1 MCQKI
6 ILYYELQM
14 KKKIKF
20 EFSILFFLVL
30 TSFLARLVA
39 VLLYGDTEIDY
50 EWGIL
55 LNNLYNYKTYAF
67 YEFENKLIPSSYM
80 PPLYPFTLLFLKI
93 ISFNKINILNLIF
106 AFQILLS
113 LISIYIF
120 YKINEQFFSI
130 KTSIINSFIFSFL
143 PLNIYAVTQTSSIT
157 LQIFLSLLFLR
168 YFFLTTT
175 NTSNKNILI
184 FSIICGLSL
193 LTRGEFILILIPTLI
208 YKLIFKKINILNLI
222 KILLIS
228 FIIVSPYLVRNYINF
243 EKIHIVNVKGYAL
256 WKGNNPSL
264 KVEGFGQSHTEDLSP
279 LAFENIEEFENIKF
293 KLENI
298 PLDNF
303 YETKKDNILFEVA
316 IKNILNDPSTYF
328 MLYIKKIFSF
338 YFFDINSSYKNYYH
352 FTHIFP
358 ILLISVLSLPGLI
371 TFQKSNN
378 FHKRYL
384 MIYLI
389 LYVSIFSLFFILPR
403 YKLVILPIQIIL
415 SGVSINYL
423 LNKFTLQIRKI
434 IS

>member
-1 MCQKI
+1 
-6 ILYYELQM
+6 M

-20 EFSILFFLVL
+20 KFSILFFLIL
-30 TSFLARLVA
+30 ISFLARLIA
-39 VLLYGDTEIDY
+39 VLFYGDTRIDN

-80 PPLYPFTLLFLKI
+80 PPLYPFILLFLKI

-120 YKINEQFFSI
+120 YKINEQFFST

-143 PLNIYAVTQTSSIT
+143 PLNIYTVTQTSSIT

-208 YKLIFKKINILNLI
+208 YKLIFKKISIFNLI

-243 EKIHIVNVKGYAL
+243 EKIHIANVTGYAL

-264 KVEGFGQSHTEDLSP
+264 KVEGFENFNKFED
-279 LAFENIEEFENIKF
+279 IKS

-298 PLDNF
+298 PYDNF
-303 YETKKDNILFEVA
+303 YETKRDNIFFKA
-316 IKNILNDPSTYF
+316 AMKNILGEPDVYLL
-328 MLYIKKIFSF
+328 LYIKKIFSF
-338 YFFDINSSYKNYYH
+338 YFFDINSTYKNYYH
-352 FTHIFP
+352 FMHIIP
-358 ILLISVLSLPGLI
+358 IALISILSLPGLVI
-371 TFQKSNN
+371 FLRSKD
-378 FHKRYL
+378 FHQRYL
-384 MIYLI
+384 MIYLVIYI
-389 LYVSIFSLFFILPR
+389 LIFSLFFILPR
-403 YKLVILPIQIIL
+403 YKLAILPIQIIL
-415 SGVSINYL
+415 STFSINYL
-423 LNKFTLQIRKI
+423 LNKMTLKIKKI
-434 IS
+434 IN

>member
-1 MCQKI
+1 
-6 ILYYELQM
+6 M

-20 EFSILFFLVL
+20 KFSILFFLIL
-30 TSFLARLVA
+30 ISFLARLIA
-39 VLLYGDTEIDY
+39 VLFYGDTRIDN

-67 YEFENKLIPSSYM
+67 YEFETKLIPSSYM
-80 PPLYPFTLLFLKI
+80 PPLYPFILLFLKI

-106 AFQILLS
+106 TFQILLS

-243 EKIHIVNVKGYAL
+243 EKIHITNVTGYAL

-264 KVEGFGQSHTEDLSP
+264 KVEGFENFNKFED
-279 LAFENIEEFENIKF
+279 IKS

-298 PLDNF
+298 PYDNF
-303 YETKKDNILFEVA
+303 YETKRDNIFFKA
-316 IKNILNDPSTYF
+316 AMKNILGEPDVYLL
-328 MLYIKKIFSF
+328 LYIKKIFSF
-338 YFFDINSSYKNYYH
+338 YFFDINSTYKNYYH
-352 FTHIFP
+352 FMHIIP
-358 ILLISVLSLPGLI
+358 IALISILSLPGLVI
-371 TFQKSNN
+371 FLRSKN
-378 FHKRYL
+378 FHQRYL
-384 MIYLI
+384 MIYLVIYI
-389 LYVSIFSLFFILPR
+389 LIFSLFFILPR
-403 YKLVILPIQIIL
+403 YKLAILPIQIIL
-415 SGVSINYL
+415 STFSINYL
-423 LNKFTLQIRKI
+423 LNKMTLKIKKI
-434 IS
+434 IN

>member
-1 MCQKI
+1 
-6 ILYYELQM
+6 M

-20 EFSILFFLVL
+20 EFSILFFLIL
-30 TSFLARLVA
+30 ISFLARLVA
-39 VLLYGDTEIDY
+39 VLLYGDTRIDN

-93 ISFNKINILNLIF
+93 ISFNKINILYLIF
-106 AFQILLS
+106 TFQILLS

-130 KTSIINSFIFSFL
+130 KTSLINSFIFSFL

-175 NTSNKNILI
+175 NASNKNILI

-243 EKIHIVNVKGYAL
+243 EKIHIANVTGYAL

-264 KVEGFGQSHTEDLSP
+264 KVEGF
-279 LAFENIEEFENIKF
+279 ENFNRFENIKS
-293 KLENI
+293 KLKNI
-298 PLDNF
+298 PYDNF
-303 YETKKDNILFEVA
+303 YETKRDNIFFKA
-316 IKNILNDPSTYF
+316 AMKNILAEPDVYLL
-328 MLYIKKIFSF
+328 LYIKKIFSF

-352 FTHIFP
+352 FMHIIP
-358 ILLISVLSLPGLI
+358 IALISILSLPGLVI
-371 TFQKSNN
+371 FLRSKN
-378 FHKRYL
+378 FHQRYL
-384 MIYLI
+384 MIYLVIYI
-389 LYVSIFSLFFILPR
+389 LIFSLFFILPR
-403 YKLVILPIQIIL
+403 YKLAILPIQIIL
-415 SGVSINYL
+415 STFSVNYL
-423 LNKFTLQIRKI
+423 LDKLTLGIKKI
-434 IS
+434 TR

>member
-1 MCQKI
+1 
-6 ILYYELQM
+6 M

-20 EFSILFFLVL
+20 KFSILFFLIL
-30 TSFLARLVA
+30 ISFLARLIA
-39 VLLYGDTEIDY
+39 VLFYGDTRIDN

-80 PPLYPFTLLFLKI
+80 PPLYPFILLFLKI

-106 AFQILLS
+106 TFQILLS

-130 KTSIINSFIFSFL
+130 KTSIINSFIFSFF
-143 PLNIYAVTQTSSIT
+143 PLNIYVVTQTSSIT

-175 NTSNKNILI
+175 NASNKNILI

-193 LTRGEFILILIPTLI
+193 LTRGEFILILITTLI

-243 EKIHIVNVKGYAL
+243 EKIHIANVTGYAL

-264 KVEGFGQSHTEDLSP
+264 KVEGFENFNKFED
-279 LAFENIEEFENIKF
+279 IKS

-298 PLDNF
+298 PYDNF
-303 YETKKDNILFEVA
+303 YETKRDNIFFKA
-316 IKNILNDPSTYF
+316 AMKNIMGEPDVYLL
-328 MLYIKKIFSF
+328 LYIKKIFSF

-352 FTHIFP
+352 FMHIIP
-358 ILLISVLSLPGLI
+358 IALISILSLPGLFI
-371 TFQKSNN
+371 FLRSKD
-378 FHKRYL
+378 FHQRYL
-384 MIYLI
+384 MIYLVIYI
-389 LYVSIFSLFFILPR
+389 LIFSLFFILPR
-403 YKLVILPIQIIL
+403 YKLAILPIQIIL
-415 SGVSINYL
+415 STFSINYF
-423 LNKFTLQIRKI
+423 LNKMTLKIKKI
-434 IS
+434 IN

>member
-30 TSFLARLVA
+30 ISFLARLVA
-39 VLLYGDTEIDY
+39 VLLYGDTRIDN

-80 PPLYPFTLLFLKI
+80 PPLYPFILLFLKI

-106 AFQILLS
+106 TFQILLS

-157 LQIFLSLLFLR
+157 LQIFLSLLFLK
-168 YFFLTTT
+168 YFFLTTI
-175 NTSNKNILI
+175 NSSNKNIII

-243 EKIHIVNVKGYAL
+243 EKIHIANVTGYAL

-264 KVEGFGQSHTEDLSP
+264 KVEGFENFNKFED
-279 LAFENIEEFENIKF
+279 IKS

-298 PLDNF
+298 PYDNF
-303 YETKKDNILFEVA
+303 YETKRDNIFFKA
-316 IKNILNDPSTYF
+316 AMKNILGEPDVYLL
-328 MLYIKKIFSF
+328 LYIKKIFSF
-338 YFFDINSSYKNYYH
+338 YFFDINSTYKNYYH
-352 FTHIFP
+352 FMHIIP
-358 ILLISVLSLPGLI
+358 IALISILSLPGLVI
-371 TFQKSNN
+371 FLRSKD
-378 FHKRYL
+378 FHQRYF
-384 MIYLI
+384 MIYLVITI
-389 LYVSIFSLFFILPR
+389 LLFSLFFILPR
-403 YKLVILPIQIIL
+403 YKLAILPIQIIL
-415 SGVSINYL
+415 STFSVNYL
-423 LNKFTLQIRKI
+423 LNKLTLGIKKI
-434 IS
+434 TR

>member
-1 MCQKI
+1 
-6 ILYYELQM
+6 M

-20 EFSILFFLVL
+20 KFSILFFLIL
-30 TSFLARLVA
+30 ISFLARLIA
-39 VLLYGDTEIDY
+39 VLFYGDTRIDN

-80 PPLYPFTLLFLKI
+80 PPLYPFILLFLKI

-243 EKIHIVNVKGYAL
+243 EKIHITNVTGYAL

-264 KVEGFGQSHTEDLSP
+264 KVEGFENFNKFED
-279 LAFENIEEFENIKF
+279 IKS

-298 PLDNF
+298 PYDIF
-303 YETKKDNILFEVA
+303 YETKRDNIFFKA
-316 IKNILNDPSTYF
+316 AMKNILGEPDVYLL
-328 MLYIKKIFSF
+328 LYIKKIFSF
-338 YFFDINSSYKNYYH
+338 YFFDINSTYKNYYH
-352 FTHIFP
+352 FMHIIP
-358 ILLISVLSLPGLI
+358 IALISIMSLPGFVIFL
-371 TFQKSNN
+371 KSKD
-378 FHKRYL
+378 FHQRYL
-384 MIYLI
+384 MIYLVIYI
-389 LYVSIFSLFFILPR
+389 LIFSLFFILPR
-403 YKLVILPIQIIL
+403 YKLAILPIQIIL
-415 SGVSINYL
+415 STFSVNYL
-423 LNKFTLQIRKI
+423 LNKLTLGIKKI
-434 IS
+434 TR

>member
-1 MCQKI
+1 
-6 ILYYELQM
+6 M

-20 EFSILFFLVL
+20 KFSILFFLIL
-30 TSFLARLVA
+30 ISFLARLIA
-39 VLLYGDTEIDY
+39 VLFYGDTRIDN

-80 PPLYPFTLLFLKI
+80 PPLYPFILLFLKI

-130 KTSIINSFIFSFL
+130 KTSIINSFIFSFF

-175 NTSNKNILI
+175 NASNKNILI

-243 EKIHIVNVKGYAL
+243 EKIHIANVTGYAL

-264 KVEGFGQSHTEDLSP
+264 KVEGFENFNKFED
-279 LAFENIEEFENIKF
+279 IKS

-298 PLDNF
+298 PYDNF
-303 YETKKDNILFEVA
+303 YETKRDNIFFKA
-316 IKNILNDPSTYF
+316 AMKNILGEPDVYLL
-328 MLYIKKIFSF
+328 LYIKKIFSF
-338 YFFDINSSYKNYYH
+338 YFFDINSTYKNYYH
-352 FTHIFP
+352 FMHIIP
-358 ILLISVLSLPGLI
+358 IALISILSLPGLVI
-371 TFQKSNN
+371 FLRSKD
-378 FHKRYL
+378 FHQRYL
-384 MIYLI
+384 MIYLVIYI
-389 LYVSIFSLFFILPR
+389 LIFSLFFILPR
-403 YKLVILPIQIIL
+403 YKLAILPIQIIL
-415 SGVSINYL
+415 STFSINYL
-423 LNKFTLQIRKI
+423 LNKITLKIKKI
-434 IS
+434 IN

>member
-1 MCQKI
+1 
-6 ILYYELQM
+6 M

-20 EFSILFFLVL
+20 KFSILFFLIL
-30 TSFLARLVA
+30 ISFLARLIA
-39 VLLYGDTEIDY
+39 VLFYGDTRIDN

-80 PPLYPFTLLFLKI
+80 PPLYPFILLFLKI

-106 AFQILLS
+106 TFQILLS

-130 KTSIINSFIFSFL
+130 KTSIINSFIFSFF

-243 EKIHIVNVKGYAL
+243 EKIHIANVTGYAL

-264 KVEGFGQSHTEDLSP
+264 KVEGFENFNKFED
-279 LAFENIEEFENIKF
+279 IKS

-298 PLDNF
+298 PYDNF
-303 YETKKDNILFEVA
+303 YETKRDNIFFKA
-316 IKNILNDPSTYF
+316 AMKNILGEPDVYLL
-328 MLYIKKIFSF
+328 LYIKKIFSF
-338 YFFDINSSYKNYYH
+338 YFFDINSTYKNYYH
-352 FTHIFP
+352 FMHIIP
-358 ILLISVLSLPGLI
+358 IALISILSLPGLVI
-371 TFQKSNN
+371 FLRSKD
-378 FHKRYL
+378 FHQRYL
-384 MIYLI
+384 MIYLVIYI
-389 LYVSIFSLFFILPR
+389 LIFSLFFILPR
-403 YKLVILPIQIIL
+403 YKLAILPIQIIL
-415 SGVSINYL
+415 STFSINYL
-423 LNKFTLQIRKI
+423 LNKMTLKIKKI
-434 IS
+434 IN

>member
-1 MCQKI
+1 
-6 ILYYELQM
+6 M

-20 EFSILFFLVL
+20 KFSILFFLIL
-30 TSFLARLVA
+30 ISFLARLIA
-39 VLLYGDTEIDY
+39 VLFYGDTRIDN

-243 EKIHIVNVKGYAL
+243 EKIHIANVTGYAL

-264 KVEGFGQSHTEDLSP
+264 KVEGFENFNKFED
-279 LAFENIEEFENIKF
+279 IKS

-298 PLDNF
+298 PYDNF
-303 YETKKDNILFEVA
+303 YETKRDNIFFKA
-316 IKNILNDPSTYF
+316 AMKNILGEPDVYLL
-328 MLYIKKIFSF
+328 LYIKKIFSF
-338 YFFDINSSYKNYYH
+338 YFFDINSTYKNYYH
-352 FTHIFP
+352 FMHIIP
-358 ILLISVLSLPGLI
+358 IALISILSLPGLVI
-371 TFQKSNN
+371 FLRSKN
-378 FHKRYL
+378 FHQRYL
-384 MIYLI
+384 MIYLVIYI
-389 LYVSIFSLFFILPR
+389 LIFSLFFILPR
-403 YKLVILPIQIIL
+403 YKLAILPIQIIL
-415 SGVSINYL
+415 STFSINYL
-423 LNKFTLQIRKI
+423 LNKMTLKIKKI
-434 IS
+434 IN

>member
-1 MCQKI
+1 
-6 ILYYELQM
+6 M

-20 EFSILFFLVL
+20 KFSILFLL
-30 TSFLARLVA
+30 ILISFLARLIA
-39 VLLYGDTEIDY
+39 ILFYGDTRIDN

-67 YEFENKLIPSSYM
+67 YEFGNKLIPSSYM
-80 PPLYPFTLLFLKI
+80 PPLYPFILLFLKI
-93 ISFNKINILNLIF
+93 ASFNKINILNLIF
-106 AFQILLS
+106 TFQILLS

-130 KTSIINSFIFSFL
+130 KTSIISSFIFSFL

-208 YKLIFKKINILNLI
+208 YQLIFKKINILNLI

-243 EKIHIVNVKGYAL
+243 EKIHIANVTGYAL

-264 KVEGFGQSHTEDLSP
+264 KVEGFENFNKFED
-279 LAFENIEEFENIKF
+279 IKS

-298 PLDNF
+298 PYDNF
-303 YETKKDNILFEVA
+303 YETKRDNIFFKAA
-316 IKNILNDPSTYF
+316 IKNILGEPDVYLL
-328 MLYIKKIFSF
+328 LYIKKIFSF
-338 YFFDINSSYKNYYH
+338 YFFDINSTYKNYYH
-352 FTHIFP
+352 FMHIVP
-358 ILLISVLSLPGLI
+358 IALISILSLPGLVI
-371 TFQKSNN
+371 FLRSKD
-378 FHKRYL
+378 FHQRYL
-384 MIYLI
+384 TIYLVIYI
-389 LYVSIFSLFFILPR
+389 LIFSLFFILPR
-403 YKLVILPIQIIL
+403 YKLAILPIQIIL
-415 SGVSINYL
+415 STFSINYL
-423 LNKFTLQIRKI
+423 LNKMTLKIKKI
-434 IS
+434 IN

>member
-1 MCQKI
+1 
-6 ILYYELQM
+6 M

-20 EFSILFFLVL
+20 KFSIVFFLIL
-30 TSFLARLVA
+30 ISFLARLIA
-39 VLLYGDTEIDY
+39 VLFYGDTKIDN
-50 EWGIL
+50 EWGVL

-80 PPLYPFTLLFLKI
+80 PPLYPFILLFLKI

-106 AFQILLS
+106 TFQILLS

-143 PLNIYAVTQTSSIT
+143 PLNIYTVTQTSSIT

-193 LTRGEFILILIPTLI
+193 LTRGEFILILVPTLI
-208 YKLIFKKINILNLI
+208 YKLIFKKINIFNLI

-243 EKIHIVNVKGYAL
+243 EKIHIANVTGYAL

-264 KVEGFGQSHTEDLSP
+264 KVEGF
-279 LAFENIEEFENIKF
+279 ENFNKFENIKS

-298 PLDNF
+298 PYDNF
-303 YETKKDNILFEVA
+303 YETKRDNIFFKA
-316 IKNILNDPSTYF
+316 AMKNILGEPDVYLL
-328 MLYIKKIFSF
+328 LYIKKIFSF

-352 FTHIFP
+352 FMHIIP
-358 ILLISVLSLPGLI
+358 IALISILSLPGLVI
-371 TFQKSNN
+371 FLRSKN
-378 FHKRYL
+378 FHQRYL
-384 MIYLI
+384 MIYLVIYI
-389 LYVSIFSLFFILPR
+389 LIFSLFFILPR
-403 YKLVILPIQIIL
+403 YKLAILPIQIIL
-415 SGVSINYL
+415 STFSINYL
-423 LNKFTLQIRKI
+423 LNKMTLKIKKI
-434 IS
+434 IN

>member
-1 MCQKI
+1 
-6 ILYYELQM
+6 M

-20 EFSILFFLVL
+20 KFSILFFLIL
-30 TSFLARLVA
+30 ISFLARLIA
-39 VLLYGDTEIDY
+39 VLFYGDTKIDN
-50 EWGIL
+50 EWGVL

-80 PPLYPFTLLFLKI
+80 PPLYPFILLFLKI

-120 YKINEQFFSI
+120 YKINEQFFST

-143 PLNIYAVTQTSSIT
+143 PLNIYTVTQTSSIT

-208 YKLIFKKINILNLI
+208 YKLIFKKINILILI
-222 KILLIS
+222 KILLVS

-243 EKIHIVNVKGYAL
+243 EKIHIANATGYNL

-264 KVEGFGQSHTEDLSP
+264 KVEGFENFNKFED
-279 LAFENIEEFENIKF
+279 IKS

-298 PLDNF
+298 PYDNF
-303 YETKKDNILFEVA
+303 YETKRDNIFFKA
-316 IKNILNDPSTYF
+316 AMKNIMGEPDVYLL
-328 MLYIKKIFSF
+328 LYIKKIFSF

-352 FTHIFP
+352 FMHIIP
-358 ILLISVLSLPGLI
+358 IASISILSLPGLV
-371 TFQKSNN
+371 TFLRSKD
-378 FHKRYL
+378 FHQRYL
-384 MIYLI
+384 MIYLVIYI
-389 LYVSIFSLFFILPR
+389 LIFSLFFILPR

-415 SGVSINYL
+415 STFSINYF
-423 LNKFTLQIRKI
+423 LNKMTLKIKKI
-434 IS
+434 IN

>member
-1 MCQKI
+1 
-6 ILYYELQM
+6 M

-20 EFSILFFLVL
+20 KFSILFFLIL
-30 TSFLARLVA
+30 ISFLARLIA
-39 VLLYGDTEIDY
+39 VLFYGDTRIDN

-106 AFQILLS
+106 TFQILLS

-243 EKIHIVNVKGYAL
+243 EKIHIANVTGYAL

-264 KVEGFGQSHTEDLSP
+264 KVEGFENFNKFED
-279 LAFENIEEFENIKF
+279 IKS

-298 PLDNF
+298 PYDNF
-303 YETKKDNILFEVA
+303 YETKRDNIFFKA
-316 IKNILNDPSTYF
+316 AMKNILGEPDVYLL
-328 MLYIKKIFSF
+328 LYIKKIFSF
-338 YFFDINSSYKNYYH
+338 YFFDINSTYKNYYH
-352 FTHIFP
+352 FMHIIP
-358 ILLISVLSLPGLI
+358 IALISILSLPGLVI
-371 TFQKSNN
+371 FLRSKD
-378 FHKRYL
+378 FHQRYL
-384 MIYLI
+384 MIYLVIYI
-389 LYVSIFSLFFILPR
+389 LIFSLFFILPR
-403 YKLVILPIQIIL
+403 YKLAILPIQIIL
-415 SGVSINYL
+415 STFSINYL
-423 LNKFTLQIRKI
+423 LNKITLKIKKI
-434 IS
+434 IN

>member
-1 MCQKI
+1 
-6 ILYYELQM
+6 M

-20 EFSILFFLVL
+20 KFSILFFLIL
-30 TSFLARLVA
+30 ISFLARLIA
-39 VLLYGDTEIDY
+39 VLFYGDTRIDN

-80 PPLYPFTLLFLKI
+80 PPLYPFILLFLKI

-106 AFQILLS
+106 TFQILLS

-130 KTSIINSFIFSFL
+130 KTSIINSFIFSFF

-243 EKIHIVNVKGYAL
+243 EKIHIANVTGYAL

-264 KVEGFGQSHTEDLSP
+264 KVEGF
-279 LAFENIEEFENIKF
+279 ENFNKFENIKS

-298 PLDNF
+298 PYDNF
-303 YETKKDNILFEVA
+303 YETKRDNIFFKA
-316 IKNILNDPSTYF
+316 AMKNILGEPDVYLL
-328 MLYIKKIFSF
+328 LYIKKIFSF

-352 FTHIFP
+352 FMHIIP
-358 ILLISVLSLPGLI
+358 IALISILSLPGLV
-371 TFQKSNN
+371 TFLRSKD
-378 FHKRYL
+378 FHQRYL
-384 MIYLI
+384 MIYLVIYI
-389 LYVSIFSLFFILPR
+389 LIFSLFFILPR
-403 YKLVILPIQIIL
+403 YKLAILPIQIIL
-415 SGVSINYL
+415 STFSVNYL
-423 LNKFTLQIRKI
+423 LNKLTLGIKKVIR
-434 IS
+434 

>member
-1 MCQKI
+1 
-6 ILYYELQM
+6 M

-20 EFSILFFLVL
+20 KFSILFFLIL
-30 TSFLARLVA
+30 ISFLARLIA
-39 VLLYGDTEIDY
+39 VLFYGDTRIDN

-80 PPLYPFTLLFLKI
+80 PPLYPFILLFLKI

-243 EKIHIVNVKGYAL
+243 EKIHIANVTGYAL

-264 KVEGFGQSHTEDLSP
+264 KVEGFENFNKFED
-279 LAFENIEEFENIKF
+279 IKS

-298 PLDNF
+298 PYDNF
-303 YETKKDNILFEVA
+303 YETKRDNIFFKA
-316 IKNILNDPSTYF
+316 AMKNILGEPDVYLL
-328 MLYIKKIFSF
+328 LYIKKIFSF
-338 YFFDINSSYKNYYH
+338 YFFDINSTYKNYYH
-352 FTHIFP
+352 FMHIIP
-358 ILLISVLSLPGLI
+358 IALISILSLPGLVI
-371 TFQKSNN
+371 FLRSKD
-378 FHKRYL
+378 FHQRYL
-384 MIYLI
+384 MIYLVIYI
-389 LYVSIFSLFFILPR
+389 LIFSLFFILPR
-403 YKLVILPIQIIL
+403 YKLAILPIQIIL
-415 SGVSINYL
+415 STFSINYL
-423 LNKFTLQIRKI
+423 LNKMTLKIKKI
-434 IS
+434 IN

>member
-1 MCQKI
+1 
-6 ILYYELQM
+6 M

-20 EFSILFFLVL
+20 KFSILFFLIL
-30 TSFLARLVA
+30 ISFLARLIA
-39 VLLYGDTEIDY
+39 VLFYGDTRIDN

-80 PPLYPFTLLFLKI
+80 PPLYPFILLFLKI

-175 NTSNKNILI
+175 NASNKNILI

-208 YKLIFKKINILNLI
+208 YKLIFKKTNILNLI

-243 EKIHIVNVKGYAL
+243 EKIHIANVTGYAL
-256 WKGNNPSL
+256 WKGNNASL
-264 KVEGFGQSHTEDLSP
+264 KVEGFENFNKFED
-279 LAFENIEEFENIKF
+279 IKS

-298 PLDNF
+298 PYDIF
-303 YETKKDNILFEVA
+303 YETKRDNIFFKA
-316 IKNILNDPSTYF
+316 AMKNILGEPDVYLL
-328 MLYIKKIFSF
+328 LYIKKIFSF
-338 YFFDINSSYKNYYH
+338 YFFDINSTYKNYYH
-352 FTHIFP
+352 FMHIIP
-358 ILLISVLSLPGLI
+358 IALISILSLPGFVVFLRS
-371 TFQKSNN
+371 KD
-378 FHKRYL
+378 FHQRYL
-384 MIYLI
+384 MIYLVIYI
-389 LYVSIFSLFFILPR
+389 LIFSLFFILPR
-403 YKLVILPIQIIL
+403 YKLAILPIQIIL
-415 SGVSINYL
+415 STFRINYL
-423 LNKFTLQIRKI
+423 LNKITLKIKKI
-434 IS
+434 IN

>member
-1 MCQKI
+1 
-6 ILYYELQM
+6 M

-20 EFSILFFLVL
+20 KFSILFFLIL
-30 TSFLARLVA
+30 ISFLVRLIA
-39 VLLYGDTEIDY
+39 VLFYGDTRIDN

-80 PPLYPFTLLFLKI
+80 PPLYPFILLFLKI

-106 AFQILLS
+106 TFQILLS

-120 YKINEQFFSI
+120 YRINEQFFSI

-243 EKIHIVNVKGYAL
+243 EKIHIVNVTGYAL

-264 KVEGFGQSHTEDLSP
+264 KVEGFENFNKFED
-279 LAFENIEEFENIKF
+279 IKS

-298 PLDNF
+298 PYDNF
-303 YETKKDNILFEVA
+303 YETKRDNIFFKA
-316 IKNILNDPSTYF
+316 AMKNILGEPDVYLL
-328 MLYIKKIFSF
+328 LYIKKIFSF
-338 YFFDINSSYKNYYH
+338 YFFDINSTYKNYYH
-352 FTHIFP
+352 FMHIIP
-358 ILLISVLSLPGLI
+358 IALISILSLPGLVI
-371 TFQKSNN
+371 FLRSKD
-378 FHKRYL
+378 FHQRYL
-384 MIYLI
+384 MIYLVIYI
-389 LYVSIFSLFFILPR
+389 LIFSLFFILPR
-403 YKLVILPIQIIL
+403 YKLAILPIQIIL
-415 SGVSINYL
+415 STFSVNYL
-423 LNKFTLQIRKI
+423 LNKLTLGIKKI
-434 IS
+434 TR

>member
-1 MCQKI
+1 
-6 ILYYELQM
+6 M

-20 EFSILFFLVL
+20 KFSILFFLIL
-30 TSFLARLVA
+30 ISFLARLIA
-39 VLLYGDTEIDY
+39 VLFYGDTRIDN

-80 PPLYPFTLLFLKI
+80 PPLYPFILLFLKI

-106 AFQILLS
+106 TFQILLS

-243 EKIHIVNVKGYAL
+243 EKIHIANVTGYAL

-264 KVEGFGQSHTEDLSP
+264 KVEGFENFNKFED
-279 LAFENIEEFENIKF
+279 IKSE
-293 KLENI
+293 LENI
-298 PLDNF
+298 PYDNF
-303 YETKKDNILFEVA
+303 YETKRDNIFFKA
-316 IKNILNDPSTYF
+316 AMKNILGEPDVYLL
-328 MLYIKKIFSF
+328 LYIKKIFSF
-338 YFFDINSSYKNYYH
+338 YFFDINSTYKNYYH
-352 FTHIFP
+352 FIHIIP
-358 ILLISVLSLPGLI
+358 IALISILSLPGLVI
-371 TFQKSNN
+371 FLRSKN
-378 FHKRYL
+378 FHQRYL
-384 MIYLI
+384 MIYLVIYI
-389 LYVSIFSLFFILPR
+389 LIFSLFFILPR
-403 YKLVILPIQIIL
+403 YKLAILPIQIIL
-415 SGVSINYL
+415 STFSINYL
-423 LNKFTLQIRKI
+423 LNKMTLKIKKI
-434 IS
+434 IN

>member
-1 MCQKI
+1 MV
-6 ILYYELQM
+6 
-14 KKKIKF
+14 KKIKF
-20 EFSILFFLVL
+20 KFSILFFLIL
-30 TSFLARLVA
+30 ISFLARLIA
-39 VLLYGDTEIDY
+39 VLFYGDTRIDN

-80 PPLYPFTLLFLKI
+80 PPLYPFILLFLKI

-106 AFQILLS
+106 TFQILLS

-130 KTSIINSFIFSFL
+130 KISIINSFIFSFF

-175 NTSNKNILI
+175 NSSNKNILI

-243 EKIHIVNVKGYAL
+243 EKIHIANVTGYAL

-264 KVEGFGQSHTEDLSP
+264 KVEGFENFNQFED
-279 LAFENIEEFENIKF
+279 IKSE
-293 KLENI
+293 LENI
-298 PLDNF
+298 PYDNF
-303 YETKKDNILFEVA
+303 YETKRDNIFFKA
-316 IKNILNDPSTYF
+316 AMKNILAEPDVYLL
-328 MLYIKKIFSF
+328 LYIKKIFSF
-338 YFFDINSSYKNYYH
+338 YFFDINSTYKNYYH
-352 FTHIFP
+352 FMHIIP
-358 ILLISVLSLPGLI
+358 IALISILSLPGLVI
-371 TFQKSNN
+371 FFRSKD
-378 FHKRYL
+378 FHQRYL
-384 MIYLI
+384 MIYLVMYI
-389 LYVSIFSLFFILPR
+389 LIFSLFFILPR
-403 YKLVILPIQIIL
+403 YKLAILPIQIIL
-415 SGVSINYL
+415 STFSINYL
-423 LNKFTLQIRKI
+423 LNKITLKIKKI
-434 IS
+434 IN

>member
-1 MCQKI
+1 IEKTKG
-6 ILYYELQM
+6 M

-20 EFSILFFLVL
+20 KFSILFFLIL
-30 TSFLARLVA
+30 ISFLARLIA
-39 VLLYGDTEIDY
+39 VLFYGDTRIDN

-80 PPLYPFTLLFLKI
+80 PPLYPFILLFLKI

-106 AFQILLS
+106 TFQILLS

-243 EKIHIVNVKGYAL
+243 EKIHIANVTGYAL

-264 KVEGFGQSHTEDLSP
+264 KVEGFENFNQFED
-279 LAFENIEEFENIKF
+279 IKSE
-293 KLENI
+293 LENI
-298 PLDNF
+298 PYDNF
-303 YETKKDNILFEVA
+303 YETKRDNIFFKA
-316 IKNILNDPSTYF
+316 AMKNILGEPDVYLL
-328 MLYIKKIFSF
+328 LYIKKIFSF
-338 YFFDINSSYKNYYH
+338 YFFDINSTYKNYYH
-352 FTHIFP
+352 FMHITP
-358 ILLISVLSLPGLI
+358 ILLISILSLPGFVVFLRS
-371 TFQKSNN
+371 KD
-378 FHKRYL
+378 FHQRYL
-384 MIYLI
+384 MIYLVIYI
-389 LYVSIFSLFFILPR
+389 LIFSLFFILPR
-403 YKLVILPIQIIL
+403 YKLAILPIQIIL
-415 SGVSINYL
+415 STYSVNYL
-423 LNKFTLQIRKI
+423 LNKLTLGIKKI
-434 IS
+434 TR